1 MTEVASRNRLF
12 FLLPFAPRLDAT
24 HGGSKAI
31 AQLLSRLAIRHKL
44 AVVYLRGAGE
54 PPLGERLRD
63 RLDLV
68 KEVERPWTRDSIAAQ
83 CVRRSRLA
91 ASLIRHKPIWVA
103 DWSSE
108 AYAAAVQSLVKR
120 WQPDIVH
127 IAYHVMGQYLP
138 ALRDCKAPRILT
150 EHEPGNRAAPL
161 VTSSGTMARLLNHFD
176 RKAWRRFEPAVIRQV
191 QAIVAFTE
199 SDRQAIE
206 CLAPGTPVVTIP
218 LGTELLESPLDPL
231 GSLPRNLLFFG
242 NFIHPPN
249 VDAALRTVRSIFPP
263 LQARFP
269 DLELYLVGDKPP
281 AELRRMAN
289 TKIRVTGPVPDLAPY
304 INRAS
309 IFIAPLRLG
318 GGMRLKV
325 LEALGAGKAIVASPR
340 ALEGL
345 NVVDGETVC
354 IAESDAAFC
363 VAIAQLLDHPA
374 RRISMANA
382 ARAWAC
388 ANLGWDRSIAAYE
401 ALHAQIIAKSH
412 QISRCVD
419 WDKSLRAK
427 PHQEQNTTRIFPS
440 NPSDGELSR

>member
-1 MTEVASRNRLF
+1 
-12 FLLPFAPRLDAT
+12 
-24 HGGSKAI
+24 
-31 AQLLSRLAIRHKL
+31 
-44 AVVYLRGAGE
+44 
-54 PPLGERLRD
+54 LRD
-63 RLDLV
+63 RFDLV
-68 KEVERPWTRDSIAAQ
+68 KEVERPWTRDSIVAQ
-83 CVRRSRLA
+83 CVRRSRLGV
-91 ASLIRHKPIWVA
+91 SLIRHRPIWVT
-103 DWSSE
+103 DWTSQ
-108 AYAAAVQSLVKR
+108 AYAATVQSLAKK
-120 WQPDIVH
+120 WQPDVIQ
-127 IAYHVMGQYLP
+127 IEYHVMAQYLP
-138 ALRDCKAPRILT
+138 ALRDCKAPRVLT

-161 VTSSGTMARLLNHFD
+161 ITSSGTIARLLNHFD
-176 RKAWRRFEPAVIRQV
+176 RKAGRRFEPAVIRQV
-191 QAIVAFTE
+191 QAVVVFTE
-199 SDRQAIE
+199 SDRLAIE
-206 CLAPGTPVVTIP
+206 SLAPGTRVVRIP

-249 VDAALRTVRSIFPP
+249 VDAALRTVRTIFLP

-289 TKIRVTGPVPDLAPY
+289 TKIRVTGHVPDLAPY

-363 VAIAQLLDHPA
+363 VAIAELLEHPEK
-374 RRISMANA
+374 RISMGNA

-388 ANLGWDRSIAAYE
+388 ANLVVTGD
-401 ALHAQIIAKSH
+401 HNGK
-412 QISRCVD
+412 
-419 WDKSLRAK
+419 
-427 PHQEQNTTRIFPS
+427 
-440 NPSDGELSR
+440 

>member
-1 MTEVASRNRLF
+1 VTEVASSNRLF
-12 FLLPFAPRLDAT
+12 FLLPFPPRLDAN

-54 PPLGERLRD
+54 PPLDEHLRD
-63 RLDLV
+63 RLDLA
-68 KEVERPWTRDSIAAQ
+68 KEVERPWTRDSITAQ
-83 CVRRSRLA
+83 CVRRTRLGV
-91 ASLIRHKPIWVA
+91 SLIRRKPIWVA
-103 DWSSE
+103 DWSSK
-108 AYAAAVQSLVKR
+108 AYAATVQSLVKR

-138 ALRDCKAPRILT
+138 ALRDCQAPRILT
-150 EHEPGNRAAPL
+150 EYEPGNRAASFI
-161 VTSSGTMARLLNHFD
+161 TSSGSIAGLLNHVD
-176 RKAWRRFEPAVIRQV
+176 RKAWKRFEPAVIRQV
-191 QAIVAFTE
+191 RAVVVFTE
-199 SDRQAIE
+199 SDKQAVE
-206 CLAPGTPVVTIP
+206 SLAPGTRVVRIP
-218 LGTELLESPLDPL
+218 LGTELLESPLDPE

-249 VDAALRTVRSIFPP
+249 VDAALRTVRTIFLP

-281 AELRRMAN
+281 AELKRMAN
-289 TKIRVTGPVPDLAPY
+289 TKIRVTGRVPDLAPY

-345 NVVDGETVC
+345 NVVDGETVY

-363 VAIAQLLDHPA
+363 VAIAELLDHPEK
-374 RRISMANA
+374 RISIANA

-388 ANLGWDRSIAAYE
+388 ANLTWDRSIGAYE
-401 ALHAQIIAKSH
+401 ALHAQLVASSQ
-412 QISRCVD
+412 QISLCLD
-419 WDKSLRAK
+419 WDKSPSAK
-427 PHQEQNTTRIFPS
+427 PHQEHYTTGIFPT
-440 NPSDGELSR
+440 NPSDRGAF